1 MKKKAVNLLKTILL
15 ILLLCI
21 PVLQFGNGVGVQA
34 ATKLATPK
42 LVSAKAQ
49 GTSKIKVTWKKVS
62 GADGYKVYR
71 KTWHSDDKWRKIVT
85 LSGSKSTYTDS
96 KLKSGTLYFYT
107 VRATAQT
114 ASSNYDKNGLYA
126 VTALNKVTGITT
138 QFSSDNKGIIIS
150 WNKIDR
156 SDGYY
161 VYRRTENTSWKA
173 IKKTES
179 AFYIDKNI
187 EKGVQYYYTVCPYC
201 EFYSKIYKGSYDTK
215 GVKAPIIN
223 IKRDLREYYEK
234 LENYIQLYG
243 YYNSAYNKVI
253 AYQMKDLK
261 EDKERYAIIYD
272 QSKDVLYFN
281 FTGEYSKSFEVISIK
296 LKLPEREIYSDD
308 LDCEIDYTYY
318 DANFGGQKI
327 KASAYFNGSNY
338 TGENINFTVVQ
349 NSTTFNEYFI
359 QKHCNELL
367 YKTLKTDEEYLLKKD
382 IDLSLKKLG
391 FNKI

>member
-138 QFSSDNKGIIIS
+138 
-150 WNKIDR
+150 
-156 SDGYY
+156 
-161 VYRRTENTSWKA
+161 
-173 IKKTES
+173 
-179 AFYIDKNI
+179 
-187 EKGVQYYYTVCPYC
+187 
-201 EFYSKIYKGSYDTK
+201 
-215 GVKAPIIN
+215 
-223 IKRDLREYYEK
+223 
-234 LENYIQLYG
+234 
-243 YYNSAYNKVI
+243 
-253 AYQMKDLK
+253 
-261 EDKERYAIIYD
+261 
-272 QSKDVLYFN
+272 
-281 FTGEYSKSFEVISIK
+281 
-296 LKLPEREIYSDD
+296 
-308 LDCEIDYTYY
+308 
-318 DANFGGQKI
+318 
-327 KASAYFNGSNY
+327 
-338 TGENINFTVVQ
+338 
-349 NSTTFNEYFI
+349 
-359 QKHCNELL
+359 
-367 YKTLKTDEEYLLKKD
+367 
-382 IDLSLKKLG
+382 
-391 FNKI
+391 